1 MRKERITLVD
11 SQIIE
16 ETDEFV
22 SYSVSVNTTGTTP
35 DRVELKEEI
44 YNRADVDVDSM
55 HEDVPSEI
63 GTVTYSDDNEIQSII
78 LDDWVQKV
86 YGN

>member
-1 MRKERITLVD
+1 MRTERITLVD
-11 SQIIE
+11 SHVIE

-22 SYSVSVNTTGTTP
+22 SHAVSVNTTGNTP

-44 YNRADVDVDSM
+44 YNIADVDVDSM
-55 HEDVPSEI
+55 HEEVPTEI
-63 GTVTYSDDNEIQSII
+63 GDVTFSDTDEIQSIT
-78 LDDWVQKV
+78 LDDWVQAQ